1 MFQGLGRLD
10 ENRKSGDN
18 RCYEIKSYFETQRKQ
33 IMILTATETDGP
45 QIQDITARAG
55 VFNQE
60 EVECV
65 ADLWQEYLTDGP
77 DVCGYNFIVDR
88 DGNQVLGFA
97 CYGPRDLT
105 NGVYDLYWIAVNPD
119 TRRSGAGRRLLAACE
134 EAAREAGA
142 RMIIAETSG
151 TSPYDGTRK
160 FYIDTGYIMEASIK
174 DFYIDGD
181 DLAIFVKR
189 FPQPAKS

>member
-1 MFQGLGRLD
+1 
-10 ENRKSGDN
+10 
-18 RCYEIKSYFETQRKQ
+18 
-33 IMILTATETDGP
+33 MIFTATVADGP
-45 QIQDITARAG
+45 QIQDIAARAG

-60 EVECV
+60 EVETV
-65 ADLWQEYLTDGP
+65 AALWQEYLTDGP
-77 DVCGYNFIVDR
+77 QVCGYNFIVDR
-88 DGNQVLGFA
+88 EGDQVFGFA

-105 NGVYDLYWIAVNPD
+105 NGVYDLYWIAVDPN
-119 TRRSGAGRRLLAACE
+119 TRRSGAGRRLLAASE
-134 EAAREAGA
+134 EAARKAGA

-160 FYIDTGYIMEASIK
+160 FYLDTGYIMEATIK

-189 FPQPAKS
+189 L